1 MFEAVITRALRTW
14 MGIGTVAAVAAVIAL
29 VPSIAQAQPKEQY
42 FGIPSYR
49 VGPFAA
55 GGTGFFGGIIDYL
68 QYVNMK
74 EGGVNG
80 VQMTWAECETEY
92 NAARGV
98 ECYQRLLKNS

>member
-1 MFEAVITRALRTW
+1 MFDDGFSRGLR
-14 MGIGTVAAVAAVIAL
+14 GLVAAVAVAAATL
-29 VPSIAQAQPKEQY
+29 VPAVAQAQGKEQY

-92 NAARGV
+92 NAARGG
-98 ECYQRLLKNS
+98 